1 MVSSISWES
10 RSLQLNV
17 INTEIVVWRG
27 RARRGMESN
36 ERCVLYRLVLLIKM
50 ENYSIEY
57 SITVT
62 EDDQG
67 SEVL

>member
-1 MVSSISWES
+1 MARKS
-10 RSLQLNV
+10 
-17 INTEIVVWRG
+17 TEG
-27 RARRGMESN
+27 DESN